1 MRSHEQRD
9 LTARLSALA
18 EAPAPPAALDASAA
32 IARGRVRLR
41 RRRRALVGAVAGSTA
56 AVLAGVLL
64 LRPSGGPP
72 VPAVPAPT
80 APSSLAPSPTPPSPT
95 ATPQPTAAAGPL
107 SAEARFG
114 WLPPWLARP
123 SVGYANSDGR
133 SVLTAATTTAVENAV
148 PTLKLELLRGPGESL
163 APGVHTVAAP
173 AVAGREARWLV
184 TDASGVPVG
193 LRWMTASG
201 RWAELRATLWT
212 GAKVKEDL
220 LRVAAGVEFG
230 DREVPFPVRP
240 TGVPAELKPRNVE
253 IHRPSK
259 DGEPPWSAILSYT
272 VDGKW
277 LSVTVQPE
285 SFGVFVDGRP
295 DGGTPV
301 CRVGKGVRLCA
312 NGTAAGSPAVQQAG
326 GLAGLLDR
334 FTVLG
339 ADEASWTATD
349 PAGTPR

>member
-9 LTARLSALA
+9 LTARLNALA
-18 EAPAPPAALDASAA
+18 EAPAPPAALDASAV
-32 IARGRVRLR
+32 IARGRARLR
-41 RRRRALVGAVAGSTA
+41 HRRQALTGLVAASTA

-72 VPAVPAPT
+72 GPTVPAPT
-80 APSSLAPSPTPPSPT
+80 APSSTAPSPT
-95 ATPQPTAAAGPL
+95 ATPQPAATTGPL

-123 SVGYANSDGR
+123 AVGYANSDGR
-133 SVLTAATTTAVENAV
+133 SVVTAATTTAVENAV
-148 PTLKLELLRGPGESL
+148 PTLRLELLRGPGESP
-163 APGVHTVAAP
+163 APGVHTVDAP

-184 TDASGVPVG
+184 TDASGIPVG

-201 RWAELRATLWT
+201 RWAELSATLWI

-230 DREVPFPVRP
+230 GRDVPFPVRP
-240 TGVPAELKPRNVE
+240 TGLPAGLKPRNVE

-259 DGEPPWSAILSYT
+259 DTEPPWSAMLSYT

-277 LSVTVQPE
+277 LSVTAQPE

-301 CRVGKGVRLCA
+301 CRVAKGVRLCA
-312 NGTAAGSPAVQQAG
+312 NGTAAGSPPVQQAG

-339 ADEASWTATD
+339 ADEADWTAPD

>member
-1 MRSHEQRD
+1 MRSHEQHE

-18 EAPAPPAALDASAA
+18 EAPAPPAALDASAV

-41 RRRRALVGAVAGSTA
+41 RRRQALVGVVAGSTA

-80 APSSLAPSPTPPSPT
+80 APTSFVPSPT
-95 ATPQPTAAAGPL
+95 ATPTPAVITGPL
-107 SAEARFG
+107 GAEARFG

-123 SVGYANSDGR
+123 AVGYANSDGR
-133 SVLTAATTTAVENAV
+133 SVVTAATTTAVENAV
-148 PTLKLELLRGPGESL
+148 PALRLELLRDPGESV

-184 TDASGVPVG
+184 TDASGTPVG

-201 RWAELRATLWT
+201 RWAQLSATLWI

-230 DREVPFPVRP
+230 GRDVPFPVRP
-240 TGVPAELKPRNVE
+240 TGVPAELEPRNVE
-253 IHRPSK
+253 LHRPTKGS
-259 DGEPPWSAILSYT
+259 EPPWSAMLSYT

-277 LSVTVQPE
+277 LSVTVQPDG
-285 SFGVFVDGRP
+285 FGVFADGRP

-301 CRVGKGVRLCA
+301 CRVEKGVQLCA
-312 NGTAAGSPAVQQAG
+312 NGSAATIPAVQRTG
-326 GLAGLLDR
+326 GLAGLLER

-339 ADEASWTATD
+339 ADEGSWTT
-349 PAGTPR
+349 GR

>member
-1 MRSHEQRD
+1 MRTHEQRD
-9 LTARLSALA
+9 LTARLGALA
-18 EAPAPPAALDASAA
+18 ETPAPPAALDTSAV

-41 RRRRALVGAVAGSTA
+41 RRRQALIGVVAGSTA

-64 LRPSGGPP
+64 LRPAGGPP
-72 VPAVPAPT
+72 APAVPAPT
-80 APSSLAPSPTPPSPT
+80 SPASPTPSPT
-95 ATPQPTAAAGPL
+95 ATPTPTASTGPL

-123 SVGYANSDGR
+123 AVGYANSNGR
-133 SVLTAATTTAVENAV
+133 SVTTAATTTAVENAV
-148 PTLKLELLRGPGESL
+148 PALKLELLRGPGESL

-173 AVAGREARWLV
+173 AVAGREAQWLV

-201 RWAELRATLWT
+201 RWADLRATLWI

-230 DREVPFPVRP
+230 GRDVPFPVRP
-240 TGVPAELKPRNVE
+240 TGVPAELKARNIEV
-253 IHRPSK
+253 HRPSK
-259 DGEPPWSAILSYT
+259 DTEPPWSAILSYT

-301 CRVGKGVRLCA
+301 CRVDKGVRLCA
-312 NGTAAGSPAVQQAG
+312 NGTAAGSPPVQQAG
-326 GLAGLLDR
+326 GLAGLLGR

-339 ADEASWTATD
+339 ADEASWTATGPAD
-349 PAGTPR
+349 PPR